1 MAQESLVQC
10 KRLNVW
16 TFFLYLG
23 EEKKVESVREHARA
37 GMQEMKIYLIETMML
52 AHDIQPHF

>member
-23 EEKKVESVREHARA
+23 EEKRVGEREHARA

>member
-23 EEKKVESVREHARA
+23 EVKKKSGRACHA